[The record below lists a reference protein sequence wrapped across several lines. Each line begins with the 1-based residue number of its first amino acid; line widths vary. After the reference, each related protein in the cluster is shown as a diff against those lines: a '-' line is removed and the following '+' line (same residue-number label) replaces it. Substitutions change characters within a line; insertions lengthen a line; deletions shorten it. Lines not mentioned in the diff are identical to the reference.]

1 MRTHAIRLLVGATLC
16 TSLALLAAC
25 AEPQVQERDA
35 ATRGAVPGGAE
46 TAHRVAE
53 LSQQLESVSRY
64 ASRMEELYAAQE
76 AEILALRAQLASLT
90 SDPRTSD

>member
-25 AEPQVQERDA
+25 AEPQVQERDIA
-35 ATRGAVPGGAE
+35 IRGAA